1 MRHYFWHTCGQGSDG
16 LDREVFVFTA
26 ALGAAL
32 ETGGWVC
39 FVLECTDGA
48 LSPSKEFTGFASSS
62 PDLVAD
68 PSEEDSSKKDE
79 EGRENQPWQGHANH
93 GSAGW
98 GGFAAK

>member
-32 ETGGWVC
+32 EASGWVC
-39 FVLECTDGA
+39 LVLEGADGA
-48 LSPSKEFTGFASSS
+48 LRPSEKFTGFAA
-62 PDLVAD
+62 PATDLIAD
-68 PSEEDSSKKDE
+68 PSEEDSSKKNE

-93 GSAGW
+93 GSAG
-98 GGFAAK
+98 